1 MTGGKPPGVSN
12 TVEMI
17 KNSFSECKGDN
28 GAKSASGNI
37 SSQALSAC
45 LAEN

>member
-1 MTGGKPPGVSN
+1 VSN
-12 TVEMI
+12 IVKLN
-17 KNSFSECKGDN
+17 KNGFSEFEGNN

-45 LAEN
+45 LAESQYE